1 MLGFPQRQWG
11 SRRPVAIRLHI
22 FLAALLCCSMPLG
35 TVSAET
41 LTVPANE
48 LKSLFDHT
56 MPYRGQTFILPETV
70 RADKLTVFISPS
82 IFQAFS
88 FHLLLT
94 EVDTANGLHPTR
106 VLFESEPLDIPRGVS
121 DILPRT
127 ADLGGIELRGG
138 QVYAFILDIFVTLR
152 EIRPDPATLWHYAT
166 LTGMN
171 REAAYAGGEH
181 ISLQIDCEDP
191 LTGLPCGSRES
202 HFAASWTVEEAEDMG
217 FILEY
222 NTVPFQIPIV
232 PALELLLLKNN

>member
-1 MLGFPQRQWG
+1 
-11 SRRPVAIRLHI
+11 
-22 FLAALLCCSMPLG
+22 
-35 TVSAET
+35 
-41 LTVPANE
+41 
-48 LKSLFDHT
+48 
-56 MPYRGQTFILPETV
+56 
-70 RADKLTVFISPS
+70 LTVFISPS